1 MRDTAMK
8 VNVPFKRRP
17 RIEMIPLI
25 DLMFLILVSFV
36 YGVFF
41 MSVHRGVPV
50 SLPLS
55 STATI
60 EKKLTLTLS
69 LQADGTLFLDKEPVA
84 YENLGEVLKQKAAE
98 NKETGVLLF
107 ADKNLPYQKLYT
119 VLDLIRL
126 AGLSQVSLQA
136 EVR

>member
-1 MRDTAMK
+1 MK
-8 VNVPFKRRP
+8 VGLRTKRKP

-50 SLPLS
+50 ALPLS
-55 STATI
+55 STAKI
-60 EKKLTLTLS
+60 EKQHTLTLS
-69 LQADGTLFLDKEPVA
+69 IQAGGTVFLDKEPMTLESLA
-84 YENLGEVLKQKAAE
+84 ETLKLKATE

-107 ADKNLPYQKLYT
+107 ADRDLPYQKLYT
-119 VLDLIRL
+119 VLDLIRA

>member
-1 MRDTAMK
+1 MK
-8 VNVPFKRRP
+8 VRLQVKKKP

-25 DLMFLILVSFV
+25 DLVFLILVSFV

-41 MSVHRGVPV
+41 MSVHRGVSV
-50 SLPLS
+50 ALPLS

-60 EKKLTLTLS
+60 EKQLTLTLS
-69 LQADGTLFLDKEPVA
+69 IQSDGALFLDKEPVPF
-84 YENLGEVLKQKAAE
+84 ENLGEALKLRASK

-107 ADKNLPYQKLYT
+107 ADKNLPYQKLYA
-119 VLDLIRL
+119 VLDLIRM

-136 EVR
+136 EAK

>member
-1 MRDTAMK
+1 MK
-8 VNVPFKRRP
+8 VRLHVKRRP

-41 MSVHRGVPV
+41 MSVHRGVSV
-50 SLPLS
+50 ALPLS
-55 STATI
+55 STAKI
-60 EKKLTLTLS
+60 EKQLTLTLS
-69 LQADGTLFLDKEPVA
+69 IQADGTVFLDKEPVTL
-84 YENLGEVLKQKAAE
+84 EGLGEALKLRAAA

-107 ADKNLPYQKLYT
+107 ADNNLPYQKLYT

>member
-1 MRDTAMK
+1 MK
-8 VNVPFKRRP
+8 VSLPVKRKP

-41 MSVHRGVPV
+41 MSVHRGVQV
-50 SLPLS
+50 ALPLS
-55 STATI
+55 STAQI
-60 EKKLTLTLS
+60 EKQLTLTLTI
-69 LQADGTLFLDKEPVA
+69 QVDGALFLDKEPIPF
-84 YENLGEVLKQKAAE
+84 ENLGETLKLRALV

-107 ADKNLPYQKLYT
+107 ADKNLPYQKLYS
-119 VLDLIRL
+119 VLDLIRT
-126 AGLSQVSLQA
+126 AGLSRVSLQA

>member
-1 MRDTAMK
+1 MK
-8 VNVPFKRRP
+8 VGLQTKRKP

-50 SLPLS
+50 ALPLS
-55 STATI
+55 STAKI
-60 EKKLTLTLS
+60 EKQHTLTLS
-69 LQADGTLFLDKEPVA
+69 IQAGGTVFLDKEPMTLESLA
-84 YENLGEVLKQKAAE
+84 ETLKLKATE

-107 ADKNLPYQKLYT
+107 ADRDLPYQKLYT
-119 VLDLIRL
+119 VLDLIRA

>member
-1 MRDTAMK
+1 MK
-8 VNVPFKRRP
+8 VRLQVKKKL

-50 SLPLS
+50 ALPFS
-55 STATI
+55 STAKI
-60 EKKLTLTLS
+60 EKQLTLTLS
-69 LQADGTLFLDKEPVA
+69 IQSDGTLFLDKEPVPF
-84 YENLGEVLKQKAAE
+84 ENLGQTLKLRAAE
-98 NKETGVLLF
+98 NKETGILLF

-119 VLDLIRL
+119 VLDLIRM

-136 EVR
+136 EAR

>member
-1 MRDTAMK
+1 MK
-8 VNVPFKRRP
+8 VNLQLKRKP

-50 SLPLS
+50 TLPLS
-55 STATI
+55 STARI
-60 EKKLTLTLS
+60 EKQLTLTLTI
-69 LQADGTLFLDKEPVA
+69 QANGTVFMDKEPVPM
-84 YENLGEVLKQKAAE
+84 ETLGETLKLRAAE

-107 ADKNLPYQKLYT
+107 ADKSIPYQKLYT
-119 VLDLIRL
+119 VLDLIRT

>member
-1 MRDTAMK
+1 MK
-8 VNVPFKRRP
+8 VSLQTKRKP

-50 SLPLS
+50 TLPLS
-55 STATI
+55 STAKI
-60 EKKLTLTLS
+60 ENQLTLTLS
-69 LQADGTLFLDKEPVA
+69 IQADGSLFLDKEPVPF
-84 YENLGEVLKQKAAE
+84 ESLGEALKLKAAA

-119 VLDLIRL
+119 VLDLIRT

-136 EVR
+136 EIR

>member
-1 MRDTAMK
+1 MK
-8 VNVPFKRRP
+8 VSLQAKRKP

-50 SLPLS
+50 ALPLS
-55 STATI
+55 STAKI
-60 EKKLTLTLS
+60 ERQLTLTLS
-69 LQADGTLFLDKEPVA
+69 IQADGAVFLDKEPVTL
-84 YENLGEVLKQKAAE
+84 ENLGEALKLRAAE
-98 NKETGVLLF
+98 NKETGILLF
-107 ADKNLPYQKLYT
+107 SDRNLPYQKLYT

-136 EVR
+136 EVK

>member
-1 MRDTAMK
+1 MK
-8 VNVPFKRRP
+8 VSLQAKRKP

-50 SLPLS
+50 ALPLS
-55 STATI
+55 STAKI
-60 EKKLTLTLS
+60 EKQHTLTLS
-69 LQADGTLFLDKEPVA
+69 IQAGGAVFLDKEPVTL
-84 YENLGEVLKQKAAE
+84 ENLGEALKLRAAE
-98 NKETGVLLF
+98 NKETGILLF
-107 ADKNLPYQKLYT
+107 ADRNLPYQKLYT

>member
-1 MRDTAMK
+1 MK
-8 VNVPFKRRP
+8 VSLQVKRKP

-50 SLPLS
+50 TLPLS
-55 STATI
+55 STARI
-60 EKKLTLTLS
+60 EKQLTLTLTI
-69 LQADGTLFLDKEPVA
+69 QADGTVFMDKEPVPM
-84 YENLGEVLKQKAAE
+84 ETLGETLKLRAAE

-107 ADKNLPYQKLYT
+107 ADKSIPYQKLYT
-119 VLDLIRL
+119 VLDLLRM

>member
-1 MRDTAMK
+1 MK
-8 VNVPFKRRP
+8 VSLQVKRRP

-50 SLPLS
+50 TLPLS
-55 STATI
+55 STAKI
-60 EKKLTLTLS
+60 EKQLTLTLTI
-69 LQADGTLFLDKEPVA
+69 QADGTLFLDKEQVPM
-84 YENLGEVLKQKAAE
+84 ETLGEALKHRAAE
-98 NKETGVLLF
+98 DKETGVLLF
-107 ADKNLPYQKLYT
+107 ADKNIPYQKLYT
-119 VLDLIRL
+119 VLDLIRT

>member
-1 MRDTAMK
+1 MK
-8 VNVPFKRRP
+8 VSLQAKRKP

-25 DLMFLILVSFV
+25 DLMFLLLVSFV

-50 SLPLS
+50 ALPLS
-55 STATI
+55 STAKI
-60 EKKLTLTLS
+60 EKQLTLS
-69 LQADGTLFLDKEPVA
+69 LSIQADGTLLLDREPVPF
-84 YENLGEVLKQKAAE
+84 EDLGETLKLRTAE
-98 NKETGVLLF
+98 NKEAGVLLF

-119 VLDLIRL
+119 VLDLIRM

>member
-1 MRDTAMK
+1 MK
-8 VNVPFKRRP
+8 VRLRTKRKP

-50 SLPLS
+50 ALPLS
-55 STATI
+55 STAKI
-60 EKKLTLTLS
+60 EKQHTLTLS
-69 LQADGTLFLDKEPVA
+69 IQAGGTVFLDKEPMTLESLA
-84 YENLGEVLKQKAAE
+84 ETLKLKAME
-98 NKETGVLLF
+98 NKETGVVLF
-107 ADKNLPYQKLYT
+107 ADRDLPYQKLYT
-119 VLDLIRL
+119 VLDLIRA

>member
-1 MRDTAMK
+1 MK
-8 VNVPFKRRP
+8 VSLQAKRKP

-25 DLMFLILVSFV
+25 DLMFLLLVSFV

-50 SLPLS
+50 ALPLS
-55 STATI
+55 STAKI
-60 EKKLTLTLS
+60 EKQLTLS
-69 LQADGTLFLDKEPVA
+69 LSIQADGALFLDKEPVPF
-84 YENLGEVLKQKAAE
+84 ETLGEALKLRAAA
-98 NKETGVLLF
+98 NRDTGVLLF

-119 VLDLIRL
+119 VLDLIRM

>member
-1 MRDTAMK
+1 MK
-8 VNVPFKRRP
+8 VGLQAKRKP

-50 SLPLS
+50 TLPLS
-55 STATI
+55 STAKI
-60 EKKLTLTLS
+60 ENQLTLTLS
-69 LQADGTLFLDKEPVA
+69 IQADGSLFLDKEPVPF
-84 YENLGEVLKQKAAE
+84 ENLGETLKLRAAE

-107 ADKNLPYQKLYT
+107 ADRNLPYQKLYA
-119 VLDLIRL
+119 VLDLIRM

>member
-1 MRDTAMK
+1 MK
-8 VNVPFKRRP
+8 VGLRTKRKP

-50 SLPLS
+50 ALPLS
-55 STATI
+55 STAKI
-60 EKKLTLTLS
+60 EKQLTLTLS
-69 LQADGTLFLDKEPVA
+69 IQAGGTVFLDKEPITLESLA
-84 YENLGEVLKQKAAE
+84 ETLKLKAMENR
-98 NKETGVLLF
+98 ETGVLLF
-107 ADKNLPYQKLYT
+107 ADRDLPYQKLYT
-119 VLDLIRL
+119 VLDLIRA

>member
-1 MRDTAMK
+1 VK
-8 VNVPFKRRP
+8 VSVQPKKKP

-36 YGVFF
+36 YGIFF

-50 SLPLS
+50 ALPLS
-55 STATI
+55 STAMI
-60 EKKLTLTLS
+60 EKQLTLTLS
-69 LQADGTLFLDKEPVA
+69 IQSDGVVFLEKEPVA
-84 YENLGEVLKQKAAE
+84 LESLGETLKRRAAE
-98 NKETGVLLF
+98 NKGTGVLLF

-136 EVR
+136 ELR

>member
-1 MRDTAMK
+1 MK
-8 VNVPFKRRP
+8 VSLQTKRKP

-41 MSVHRGVPV
+41 MSMHRGVPV
-50 SLPLS
+50 ALPLS
-55 STATI
+55 STAKI
-60 EKKLTLTLS
+60 EKQLTLTLS
-69 LQADGTLFLDKEPVA
+69 IQAGGTVFLDKEPMTLESLA
-84 YENLGEVLKQKAAE
+84 ETLKLKAME

-107 ADKNLPYQKLYT
+107 ADRDLPYQKLYT
-119 VLDLIRL
+119 VLDLIRT

>member
-1 MRDTAMK
+1 MK
-8 VNVPFKRRP
+8 VRFQVKKKP

-50 SLPLS
+50 ALPFS
-55 STATI
+55 STAKI
-60 EKKLTLTLS
+60 EKQLTLTLS
-69 LQADGTLFLDKEPVA
+69 IQSDGTLFLDKEPVPF
-84 YENLGEVLKQKAAE
+84 ENLGQTLKLRAAE
-98 NKETGVLLF
+98 NKETGILLF
-107 ADKNLPYQKLYT
+107 ADKNLPYQKLYS
-119 VLDLIRL
+119 VLDLIRM

-136 EVR
+136 EAR

>member
-1 MRDTAMK
+1 MK
-8 VNVPFKRRP
+8 VGLRTKRKP

-50 SLPLS
+50 ALPLS
-55 STATI
+55 STAKI
-60 EKKLTLTLS
+60 EKQLTLTLS
-69 LQADGTLFLDKEPVA
+69 IQAGGTVFLDKEPITLESLA
-84 YENLGEVLKQKAAE
+84 ETLKLKAME

-107 ADKNLPYQKLYT
+107 ADRDLPYQKLYT
-119 VLDLIRL
+119 VLDLIRM

>member
-1 MRDTAMK
+1 
-8 VNVPFKRRP
+8 
-17 RIEMIPLI
+17 MIPLI

-50 SLPLS
+50 ALPIS
-55 STATI
+55 STANI
-60 EKKLTLTLS
+60 EEQLTLTLS
-69 LQADGTLFLDKEPVA
+69 IQADGTLFLNKEPVTF
-84 YENLGEVLKQKAAE
+84 ENFGEALKLKAAE

-119 VLDLIRL
+119 VLDLIRM

>member
-1 MRDTAMK
+1 MK
-8 VNVPFKRRP
+8 VGLRTKRKP

-50 SLPLS
+50 ALPLS
-55 STATI
+55 STAKI
-60 EKKLTLTLS
+60 EKQLTLTLS
-69 LQADGTLFLDKEPVA
+69 IQAGGTVFLDKEPMTLESLA
-84 YENLGEVLKQKAAE
+84 ETLKLKAMENR
-98 NKETGVLLF
+98 ETGVLLF
-107 ADKNLPYQKLYT
+107 ADRDLPYQKLYT
-119 VLDLIRL
+119 VLDLIRA

>member
-1 MRDTAMK
+1 MK
-8 VNVPFKRRP
+8 VPVQPKRKT

-55 STATI
+55 STARI
-60 EKKLTLTLS
+60 EKQLTLTLS
-69 LQADGTLFLDKEPVA
+69 LQADGTLFLDKEPVSL
-84 YENLGEVLKQKAAE
+84 ETLGEALKVKAAE
-98 NKETGVLLF
+98 NRETGVLLF
-107 ADKNLPYQKLYT
+107 ADKDLPYQKLYT
-119 VLDLIRL
+119 VLDLIRT

>member
-1 MRDTAMK
+1 MK
-8 VNVPFKRRP
+8 VQLQTKRKP

-50 SLPLS
+50 ALPFS
-55 STATI
+55 STAKI
-60 EKKLTLTLS
+60 EKQLTLTLS
-69 LQADGTLFLDKEPVA
+69 IQADGALFLDKEPVT
-84 YENLGEVLKQKAAE
+84 LGHLAKSLELRAAQ

-107 ADKNLPYQKLYT
+107 ADKDLPYQKLHT
-119 VLDLIRL
+119 VLDLIRH
-126 AGLSQVSLQA
+126 AGLRQVSLQA
-136 EVR
+136 EAR

>member
-1 MRDTAMK
+1 MK
-8 VNVPFKRRP
+8 VNLQVKKKP

-41 MSVHRGVPV
+41 MSVHRGVSV
-50 SLPLS
+50 VLPLS
-55 STATI
+55 STAKI
-60 EKKLTLTLS
+60 EKQLTLTLS
-69 LQADGTLFLDKEPVA
+69 IQADGTVFLDKEPVTL
-84 YENLGEVLKQKAAE
+84 ENLGEALKLRASK

-107 ADKNLPYQKLYT
+107 ADKSLPYQKLYT

>member
-1 MRDTAMK
+1 MK
-8 VNVPFKRRP
+8 VSLHVKRKP

-50 SLPLS
+50 TLPLS
-55 STATI
+55 STAKI
-60 EKKLTLTLS
+60 EKQLTLTLTI
-69 LQADGTLFLDKEPVA
+69 QADGTLFLDKEQVPI
-84 YENLGEVLKQKAAE
+84 ETLGEALKLRAAE
-98 NKETGVLLF
+98 NKETGVLLL
-107 ADKNLPYQKLYT
+107 ADKNIPYQKLYT
-119 VLDLIRL
+119 VLDLIRM

>member
-1 MRDTAMK
+1 MK
-8 VNVPFKRRP
+8 VSLHVKRKP

-50 SLPLS
+50 TLPLS
-55 STATI
+55 STAKI
-60 EKKLTLTLS
+60 EKQLTLTLTI
-69 LQADGTLFLDKEPVA
+69 QADGALFLDKEQVPM
-84 YENLGEVLKQKAAE
+84 ETLGEALKLRAAE
-98 NKETGVLLF
+98 NKETGVLLL
-107 ADKNLPYQKLYT
+107 ADKNIPYQKLYT
-119 VLDLIRL
+119 VLDLIRM

>member
-1 MRDTAMK
+1 
-8 VNVPFKRRP
+8 
-17 RIEMIPLI
+17 MIPLI

-55 STATI
+55 STAKI
-60 EKKLTLTLS
+60 EKLLTLTLS
-69 LQADGTLFLDKEPVA
+69 IQADGTLFLDKEPVA
-84 YENLGEVLKQKAAE
+84 FENLGEALKLRALD
-98 NKETGVLLF
+98 NKETGILLF
-107 ADKNLPYQKLYT
+107 ADKNLPYQKLYS
-119 VLDLIRL
+119 VLDVIRT

>member
-1 MRDTAMK
+1 
-8 VNVPFKRRP
+8 
-17 RIEMIPLI
+17 MIPLI

-50 SLPLS
+50 ALPLS
-55 STATI
+55 STAKI
-60 EKKLTLTLS
+60 EKQLTLTLS
-69 LQADGTLFLDKEPVA
+69 IQAGGTVFLDKEPMTLESLA
-84 YENLGEVLKQKAAE
+84 ETLKLKAME

-107 ADKNLPYQKLYT
+107 ADRDLPYQKLYT
-119 VLDLIRL
+119 VLDLIRA

>member
-1 MRDTAMK
+1 MK
-8 VNVPFKRRP
+8 VSLQVKRKP

-50 SLPLS
+50 TLPLS
-55 STATI
+55 STARI
-60 EKKLTLTLS
+60 EKQLTLTLTI
-69 LQADGTLFLDKEPVA
+69 QADGTLFLDKERVTL
-84 YENLGEVLKQKAAE
+84 ENLGEALKGRAAE
-98 NKETGVLLF
+98 NRETGVLLF

-119 VLDLIRL
+119 VLDLIRM